1 MTWAGLAWG
10 RAGGGRGKL
19 EWNWSAL
26 KNHTVDH
33 LHPPPHYSCWTH
45 LHFLHIFNIYPP
57 CTMPAVVESWR
68 WCLAT
73 RCRPS
78 VPGITPAHL
87 SRPHPAPPPA
97 PAPVSSNRKFII
109 SGLNCPQIP
118 TVHHHHHQPAQR
130 CGGGSNPTFSFLVW
144 IFWMTLFCCG
154 WLQKIKKKMMMI
166 SEQLN
171 KRLFSCTN
179 LPGIWKPECRMQW
192 LSSTAAL
199 QLDYDLITA
208 PVPLFMMK
216 VQPSCGSKLQ

>member
-10 RAGGGRGKL
+10 RAGGERGKL

-57 CTMPAVVESWR
+57 CTLPAVVESWR

-87 SRPHPAPPPA
+87 SRPHPAPAPTQHQSPA
-97 PAPVSSNRKFII
+97 IGSSLSVALIVPRSPQCTTTTTTSPALRWRQQPNIFL
-109 SGLNCPQIP
+109 SGLNI
-118 TVHHHHHQPAQR
+118 
-130 CGGGSNPTFSFLVW
+130 
-144 IFWMTLFCCG
+144 
-154 WLQKIKKKMMMI
+154 
-166 SEQLN
+166 LN
-171 KRLFSCTN
+171 DSILLRL
-179 LPGIWKPECRMQW
+179 
-192 LSSTAAL
+192 AAEN
-199 QLDYDLITA
+199 
-208 PVPLFMMK
+208 
-216 VQPSCGSKLQ
+216 